1 MAREDIS
8 TVLLLLL
15 LVPVHLQENC
25 SGGSCHPNL
34 GDLMVGRAAQLSASS
49 TCGLNGPQNYCILG
63 YLEDEQKCFTC
74 DSRRPYNPHNNHY
87 SHQIENIITT
97 FEPER
102 KMRWWQSENGVQ
114 RVSIQL
120 DLETV
125 FQFSHLVLTF
135 KSFRPAAML
144 VERSKDF
151 GRTWKVFRYFAADCA
166 NDFPGVS
173 QGPAESIDDLIC
185 DSRYSGPEPSTD
197 GEVVLKALD
206 PNFHINDPYDPTIQ
220 ELITMTNLRVNFTRL
235 FTLGDNLLGRRRRNP
250 QDKYYYALYEM
261 VVRGSCFCNGHA
273 SQCMP
278 VYSTRGDTFS
288 ELGMVHGRCVCQHNT
303 IGNNCEKCQDF
314 YNDAPWRPAGN
325 TDPHVCKK
333 CNCNGQSERCRF
345 DLNRYMATGQVSGGV
360 CEDCRNNRMG
370 AQCEQC
376 QPRYYRD
383 PQRSIEDPAAC
394 IPCTCHQAG
403 SLDGGLCD
411 PVSGRCVCKQNVEG
425 ERCDRCK
432 SGFYGLSQEDDSG
445 CQRCRCNPLGSR
457 RTSPCDQ
464 TTGRCICE
472 DFAHGPE
479 CDQCVAGY
487 WGLGNTVYGC
497 LPCDCD
503 IGGAFS
509 TVCSS
514 VSGQCQC
521 RANIIGLSCSEP
533 APGYFLAPLDFYIY
547 EAENTA
553 PLDTK
558 CSFYLVRPTDPPIPY
573 AFPTTVKPPPRPYCR
588 PGTQAHKP
596 SPTPYYPPIH
606 FETPS
611 PAPLKEPAA
620 LPRCEQYFRSRGY
633 EFTLRD
639 GKFVVV
645 KRERR
650 HSRKKR
656 QSQRTISL
664 QPGSTHQIIFRPHT
678 SDVPVTWTGPGFVR
692 VQDGAGLRFAVTN
705 IPLNLNYH
713 LVIRYEAE
721 STEDWAATV
730 KVIPLG
736 PYDENCSIDPSEKT
750 VMLPS
755 TRRAATL
762 DHPVCLSSGVRY
774 YVDITFEKRSN
785 PDPYCRSHIL
795 IDSMGLIPKM
805 QSLPNFC
812 SEQALA
818 QYQQYQCVEL
828 VERAGKHTLPE
839 VCEQLVSSMSAY
851 IHNGA
856 IACKCNPQGASSSS
870 CSKFGGQCDCKPNV
884 IGRCCDTCAPLTYGF
899 GPNGCSP
906 CNCEPSGS
914 RAEVCD
920 YRTGQ
925 CPCRNEVTGQRCDR
939 CLPGYFGFPN
949 CERCQ
954 CNGLADLCDPVTGLC
969 LNCNGHSTGPH
980 CERCVE
986 GYFGDPVSREN
997 CRPCLCPD
1005 VKGSGRFF
1013 ARSCSKDPNS
1023 LVPTCECETGHQG
1036 FQCDA
1041 CAPGYYGN
1049 LLLPGTRCKECPC
1062 NNNIDPRDGEACDA
1076 VSGECLH
1083 CLHNTYGPNCQTCK
1097 PGYYGNALLQDCREC
1112 TCDRLGTELTRCP
1125 SAGPCFCDAVTG
1137 QCPCRAGVVG
1147 TLCDQCEDGYWNLQ
1161 SGCLPCDCNSLHSL
1175 SNLCDKIT
1183 GHCPCEREYGGKQ
1196 CDQCAENH
1204 FGNPDIQCISC
1215 DCNMEGT
1222 IFPGCDPYT
1231 GECMCR
1237 PGVSG
1242 IFCDECSPGHNPAF
1256 PACEP
1261 CHACFLLWGKSV
1273 TDISQSTTV
1282 MASLILRPGTAPSDA
1297 QLQKRMQELNEKLN
1311 NLSNM
1316 LGHDQVELGT
1326 IEQLLNQIRN
1336 ITETIDPN
1344 TIIIDP
1350 SQLLNNEIDNIHH
1363 EFKRLLEGL
1372 KRRIEEGPKIDLK
1385 TLNDTLEKIRK
1396 LYANFMKDEERVK
1409 EAKGFLDAS
1418 RQIRQ
1423 DTKQELAKCQQ
1434 RPLDILE
1441 KKVRLLSV
1449 ARLNEEICGAPGDVE
1464 CKKAKCGGA
1473 LCGKCGGPS
1482 CTGSSP
1488 VSKNA
1493 LDTAQKTDK
1502 GIRDLLHNLTEAEAK
1517 MKGVKNVSESIKDKA
1532 QDMMSK
1538 ITNSKIIFEKEK
1550 NSTKNLIIQVRE
1562 YLTAETME
1570 PEDIDILASAVLAI
1584 KLPRSPDEIKRMIQ
1598 AIQNILG
1605 NFTQFKKDLKPLQDQ
1620 TELAKDMKQKADEI
1634 LNRAKQMDVT
1644 EIEKDLRD
1652 AVQLQDKIKR
1662 DLNKTED
1669 NKKVAT
1675 EKLKQSTDKLKNAED
1690 NLNTPTKP
1698 LLDEIEALK
1707 NKNAMNQAQATEA
1720 KAAADAALVNATDAS
1735 KDLQEVIEK
1744 FKNLTE
1750 KNKTQSTSGTA
1761 IERLNNIKMEAEN
1774 MAKDIE
1780 DKIKQI
1786 EVLEKRIRDL
1796 AKNKEEKMTVLEI
1809 LRLEAEDLQKYIG
1822 GKVENY
1828 LLCTT

>member
-1 MAREDIS
+1 MARENIS
-8 TVLLLLL
+8 TLLLLML
-15 LVPVHLQENC
+15 LVPVQLQDNC
-25 SGGSCHPNL
+25 NGGSCHPKL
-34 GDLMVGRAAQLSASS
+34 GDLMVGRSAQLSATS
-49 TCGLNGPQNYCILG
+49 TCGMNGPQNYCILG
-63 YLEDEQKCFTC
+63 YLEDEQKCFIC
-74 DSRRPYNPHNNHY
+74 DSRSPYDRHN
-87 SHQIENIITT
+87 SHHSHRIENIITT

-102 KMRWWQSENGVQ
+102 KMKWWQSENGVQ
-114 RVSIQL
+114 RVSIRL

-151 GRTWKVFRYFAADCA
+151 GRTWKVFRYFSADCA

-185 DSRYSGPEPSTD
+185 DSRYSGSEPSTD

-206 PNFHINDPYDPTIQ
+206 PNFHIYDPYDPTIQ
-220 ELITMTNLRVNFTRL
+220 ELITMTNLRLNFTRL
-235 FTLGDNLLGRRRRNP
+235 FTLGDNLLVRRRRNP
-250 QDKYYYALYEM
+250 QDKYYYALYEV

-278 VYSTRGDTFS
+278 VYSTRGDAFT
-288 ELGMVHGRCVCQHNT
+288 EPDMVHGRCVCQHNT
-303 IGNNCEKCQDF
+303 IGDNCEKCQDF

-325 TDPHVCKK
+325 SDPHVCKK
-333 CNCNGQSERCRF
+333 CNCNGHSERCHF

-360 CEDCRNNRMG
+360 CEDCRNNRIG

-376 QPRYYRD
+376 QPGYYRD
-383 PQRSIEDPAAC
+383 PQRPIEDPAAC
-394 IPCTCHQAG
+394 IPCTCHSAG
-403 SLDGGLCD
+403 SVDGGLCD

-425 ERCDRCK
+425 EHCDRCI
-432 SGFYGLSQEDDSG
+432 SGFFGLSQEDDSG
-445 CQRCRCNPLGSR
+445 CQRCRCNSLGSKS
-457 RTSPCDQ
+457 TSPCDQ
-464 TTGRCICE
+464 TTGQCICE

-503 IGGAFS
+503 VGGAFS
-509 TVCSS
+509 TVCLS

-521 RANIIGLSCSEP
+521 RANMIGLSCSEP
-533 APGYFLAPLDFYIY
+533 APGYFLAPLDFYLY
-547 EAENTA
+547 EAEKAA
-553 PLDTK
+553 PLETK
-558 CSFYLVRPTDPPIPY
+558 CSYYLVW
-573 AFPTTVKPPPRPYCR
+573 PTTPPVPHTAPRPSQRPYCSPGTPAHKPPP
-588 PGTQAHKP
+588 
-596 SPTPYYPPIH
+596 TPYPTIH

-611 PAPLKEPAA
+611 PAPPTEPHT

-633 EFTLRD
+633 EFTLSD

-650 HSRKKR
+650 QSRKRR

-664 QPGSTHQIIFRPHT
+664 QPGSSHQIIFRPHT
-678 SDVPVTWTGPGFVR
+678 PDVTVTWTGPGFVR
-692 VQDGAGLRFAVTN
+692 VQNGAGLRFVVTN

-721 STEDWAATV
+721 STDDWTATV
-730 KVIPLG
+730 KVVPLG
-736 PYDENCSIDPSEKT
+736 LYDENCPYDSSEKT
-750 VMLPS
+750 VTLLS

-762 DHPVCLSSGVRY
+762 DTPVCLSSGMRY
-774 YVDITFEKRSN
+774 YVDITFEKQST

-795 IDSMGLIPKM
+795 IDSMGLIPKIE
-805 QSLPNFC
+805 SLPNFC

-828 VERAGKHTLPE
+828 VERAGEHTLPE

-856 IACKCNPQGASSSS
+856 IACKCNLEGSFSSS
-870 CSKFGGQCDCKPNV
+870 CSKFGGQCNCKPNV

-899 GPNGCSP
+899 GPNGCSA

-914 RAEVCD
+914 KAEVCD
-920 YRTGQ
+920 HRTGQ

-949 CERCQ
+949 CKRCE

-969 LNCNGHSTGPH
+969 LNCKEHSTGPH

-986 GYFGDPVSREN
+986 GYFGDPFSRETCLP
-997 CRPCLCPD
+997 CRCPD
-1005 VKGSGRFF
+1005 IKGSGRFF
-1013 ARSCSKDPNS
+1013 ARSCTKDPNS
-1023 LVPTCECETGHQG
+1023 LVPTCECERGHQG
-1036 FQCDA
+1036 FQCDS

-1049 LLLPGTRCKECPC
+1049 LLLPGARCTECPC
-1062 NNNIDPRDGEACDA
+1062 NNNIDPGDGEACDA

-1083 CLHNTYGPNCQTCK
+1083 CLHNTHGPNCQTCK

-1112 TCDRLGTELTRCP
+1112 TCDRLGAELTRCP
-1125 SAGPCFCDAVTG
+1125 PDGPCFCDAVTG

-1147 TLCDQCEDGYWNLQ
+1147 VLCDQCEDGYWNMR
-1161 SGCLPCDCNSLHSL
+1161 SGCEPCNCNSQHSL

-1183 GHCPCEREYGGKQ
+1183 GQCPCEREYGGKQ

-1261 CHACFLLWGKSV
+1261 CHACSLLWEKKV
-1273 TDISQSTTV
+1273 TEITKV
-1282 MASLILRPGTAPSDA
+1282 VAEMASLPRPPNVNNVR
-1297 QLQKRMQELNEKLN
+1297 LQKWIEELEEKLN
-1311 NLSNM
+1311 NLVNM
-1316 LGHDQVELGT
+1316 LGDQNELGS
-1326 IEQLLNQIRN
+1326 IEKLMILIRN
-1336 ITETIDPN
+1336 MIETIDPH

-1350 SQLLNNEIDNIHH
+1350 SQLLNSEISNIHH

-1372 KRRIEEGPKIDLK
+1372 KRKLEEGPKLDLK
-1385 TLNDTLEKIRK
+1385 ALNDTLEKIRK
-1396 LYANFMKDEERVK
+1396 LHADFVKDEEKVK
-1409 EAKGFLDAS
+1409 EAKGILDAS

-1423 DTKQELAKCQQ
+1423 DTKEELAKCQR
-1434 RPLDILE
+1434 RPLDLLE
-1441 KKVRLLSV
+1441 KKVKALSV
-1449 ARLNEEICGAPGDVE
+1449 AGLNEEICGAPGDVE
-1464 CKKAKCGGA
+1464 CEEAKCGGA

-1488 VSKNA
+1488 LSKDA
-1493 LDTAQKTDK
+1493 LDTAERTER
-1502 GIRDLLHNLTEAEAK
+1502 GIRDLLRNLTEADTK
-1517 MKGVKNVSESIKDKA
+1517 MKEVKNVTESTKDKA
-1532 QDMMSK
+1532 QEMMNK
-1538 ITNSKIIFEKEK
+1538 ITNSKNIFEKEK
-1550 NSTKNLIIQVRE
+1550 KSTKDLIIRVRE
-1562 YLTAETME
+1562 YLTEDSME
-1570 PEDIDILASAVLAI
+1570 PDDIDTLASAVLAI
-1584 KLPRSPDEIKRMIQ
+1584 KLPSSPNEIKKMIQ
-1598 AIQNILG
+1598 EIQNILG
-1605 NFTQFKKDLKPLQDQ
+1605 NMTDFKEDLKLLQEQ
-1620 TELAKDMKQKADEI
+1620 TEVAKNITQQAEEI
-1634 LNRAKQMDVT
+1634 LNKTKQMNVS
-1644 EIEKDLRD
+1644 EIEQNLRD
-1652 AVQLQDKIKR
+1652 TVKLHGKIQE
-1662 DLNKTED
+1662 DLNKSED
-1669 NKKVAT
+1669 NKNIAT
-1675 EKLKQSTDKLKNAED
+1675 DKLNKSASKLKNAED
-1690 NLNTPTKP
+1690 NLKTTQTKQ
-1698 LLDEIEALK
+1698 LQEATEALK
-1707 NKNAMNQAQATEA
+1707 NKTEMNQVQAAEA
-1720 KAAADAALVNATDAS
+1720 KAAADAALANATDAN
-1735 KDLQEVIEK
+1735 KDLQKVIEQ

-1750 KNKTQSTSGTA
+1750 KNQTQSNNDEA
-1761 IERLNNIKMEAEN
+1761 NERLNRIKMEAEK

-1780 DKIKQI
+1780 NKLKQI
-1786 EVLEKRIRDL
+1786 EDLEKRILDASR
-1796 AKNKEEKMTVLEI
+1796 NKEEKMAELEF
-1809 LRLEAEDLQKYIG
+1809 LQREAEALGKFIDQVVLKYL
-1822 GKVENY
+1822 Y
-1828 LLCTT
+1828 CT